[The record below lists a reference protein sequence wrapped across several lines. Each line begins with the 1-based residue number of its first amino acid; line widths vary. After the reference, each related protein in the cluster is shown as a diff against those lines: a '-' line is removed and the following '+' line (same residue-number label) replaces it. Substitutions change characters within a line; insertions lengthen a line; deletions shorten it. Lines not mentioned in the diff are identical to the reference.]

1 MKMTLFQI
9 VRKKWDLTCSVCYDI
24 GIFGHIALPFEIG
37 WWFDSDVD
45 ENKHKE
51 ISFSFLCF
59 TCHIEYWK
67 WHK

>member
-1 MKMTLFQI
+1 MTLFQI
-9 VRKKWDLTCSVCYDI
+9 VHKKWDLTCSVCYDI